1 MMPEADEVL
10 NKAQTSEFKSW
21 DQLNDA
27 RGR

>member
-1 MMPEADEVL
+1 MMPEADEVI
-10 NKAQTSEFKSW
+10 NKVETSEFKSW